1 MSKKLLTLA
10 LALSFGAATAG
21 VSFAQTAN
29 CEVKSVDGNTV
40 VLDCGKDASK
50 LSAGSNVKV
59 KAEKKKMSI
68 EGC

>member
-10 LALSFGAATAG
+10 LALSFAVATAG
-21 VSFAQTAN
+21 VSFAKDAK

-40 VLDCGKDASK
+40 VLDCGKDA
-50 LSAGSNVKV
+50 GSLDVGSTVKV
-59 KAEKKKMSI
+59 KAAKKKAI